1 MRPPSRPWQRAVAM
15 AATATAAVL
24 ANPTFDLW
32 PLSFVILVPYLWA
45 TEGLTARRAFV
56 WGWLGG
62 TVAVFWGF
70 FWIQELLTRFA
81 GVPAPLAPAIVLL
94 FALAHGVQFAVP
106 AALTRAVMDRTSWPA
121 ALTLP
126 VMWVAAELVLPTIF
140 PMYLAITWAWHP
152 AWIQLAELGGV
163 TAVSFA
169 LVAISGAAY
178 DLLRAW
184 PLGRRAR
191 LGRAGV
197 LAAIV
202 LAVPAYG
209 AARLATL
216 DAALA
221 ALPRVP
227 VGLVQGNMSIE
238 EVLRPGEA
246 DRILAK
252 HQRMSARLEREGA
265 RLLVWGETAY
275 PYGPIFGRDAAS
287 DLPPSSAWRVRRGFS
302 VPLVLG
308 LVTVARDDRD
318 EFPWNSVWVLRE
330 DGTWGDRYDKVYRL
344 IFGEYVP
351 LVDPKWFQEIFP
363 TASHLHR
370 GAGPAV
376 LRVDGLRLGPLI
388 CYEDILPNY
397 AADVA
402 DLGIHAFVNLTN
414 DAWFGKTHEPAQHL
428 ALAVFRT
435 VEHRRA
441 MVRAV
446 TTGITAHIDPGGR
459 VLQRTRATDPE
470 VDGPQPADG
479 LLADVVMVPPGELQT
494 PYARLRWLW
503 NLGLPL
509 LALGM
514 LVLALRRDRARPRPP
529 PR

>member
-1 MRPPSRPWQRAVAM
+1 MRGPRRSWARALAM
-15 AATATAAVL
+15 AATAAAAVL
-24 ANPTFDLW
+24 ANPSFDLW

-45 TEGLTARRAFV
+45 LEGLTVRRAFA
-56 WGWLGG
+56 WGYLAG
-62 TVAVFWGF
+62 VLAVFAGV
-70 FWIQELLTRFA
+70 FWLHELLTRFA
-81 GVPAPLAPAIVLL
+81 GVPAVVAPAIVLL
-94 FALAHGVQFAVP
+94 FAAAQGVQFALP
-106 AALTRAVMDRTSWPA
+106 AAIVRAIASRTAWPMV
-121 ALTLP
+121 LVLP
-126 VMWVAAELVLPTIF
+126 VAWVAAELTLPTIF

-152 AWIQLAELGGV
+152 AWIQLAEIGGV

-169 LVAISGAAY
+169 LVAISGATY

-184 PLGRRAR
+184 PKGGRAR
-191 LGRAGV
+191 LFRAAV
-197 LAAIV
+197 LATIVTAI
-202 LAVPAYG
+202 PAYG
-209 AARLATL
+209 VARLATV

-238 EVLRPGEA
+238 EVLRPGQA
-246 DRILAK
+246 DHILAK
-252 HQRMSARLEREGA
+252 HQRMSARLEAEGA

-275 PYGPIFGRDAAS
+275 PFGPIFGRAATT
-287 DLPPSSAWRVRRGFS
+287 DLPPSSPWRVRRGFS
-302 VPLVLG
+302 APLVVG
-308 LVTVARDDRD
+308 LVTVAHDDRD
-318 EFPWNSVWVLRE
+318 EFPWNSVWVLRR

-351 LVDPKWFQEIFP
+351 LVDPEWFQDIFP
-363 TASHLHR
+363 TASHLHK

-388 CYEDILPNY
+388 CYEDILPGY
-397 AADVA
+397 AGDVA
-402 DLGIHAFVNLTN
+402 AQGIHAFVNLTN

-446 TTGITAHIDPGGR
+446 TTGVTAHIDPGGR

-479 LLADVVMVPPGELQT
+479 LLAQVVMVPPGELVT
-494 PYARLRWLW
+494 PYARLGWLW
-503 NLGLPL
+503 NLGMVG
-509 LALGM
+509 LALA
-514 LVLALRRDRARPRPP
+514 LLILALARGHRRHD
-529 PR
+529 